1 MENFQALPGNGLTAV
16 CNGKEMA
23 GGNLAFITGRLAG
36 DSGISAQIRETADRL
51 AEEMMK
57 HTSTLGIRRQ
67 EMSRYVLQRDEKT
80 VRTPYGDVRMKVA
93 SGMGTERAKPEFD
106 DIAKLATENNVP
118 LRTIRD
124 AIAADRTGKNE

>member
-1 MENFQALPGNGLTAV
+1 MKKNRPGVMLSVICLPEA
-16 CNGKEMA
+16 
-23 GGNLAFITGRLAG
+23 
-36 DSGISAQIRETADRL
+36 ADRL

>member
-1 MENFQALPGNGLTAV
+1 
-16 CNGKEMA
+16 
-23 GGNLAFITGRLAG
+23 
-36 DSGISAQIRETADRL
+36 
-51 AEEMMK
+51 
-57 HTSTLGIRRQ
+57 
-67 EMSRYVLQRDEKT
+67 
-80 VRTPYGDVRMKVA
+80 MKVA

>member
-1 MENFQALPGNGLTAV
+1 MVAQ
-16 CNGKEMA
+16 GK
-23 GGNLAFITGRLAG
+23 
-36 DSGISAQIRETADRL
+36 Q
-51 AEEMMK
+51 
-57 HTSTLGIRRQ
+57 TLGTNPLSSYHCSGV
-67 EMSRYVLQRDEKT
+67 SRYVLQRDEKT